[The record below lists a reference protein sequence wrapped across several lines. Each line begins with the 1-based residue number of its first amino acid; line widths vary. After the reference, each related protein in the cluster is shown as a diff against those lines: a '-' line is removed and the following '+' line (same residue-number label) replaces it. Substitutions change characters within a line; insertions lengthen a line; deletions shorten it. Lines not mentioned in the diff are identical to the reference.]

1 MTDVS
6 ISRQCGFT
14 PQHLAAARRVIEED
28 GLDGAMWA
36 QWLHLDYQSVK
47 NEEWFVQ
54 EIARRFHVNGD
65 DCPAS
70 GVYECQP
77 LTAERPPELRD

>member
-1 MTDVS
+1 MPDVTM
-6 ISRQCGFT
+6 SRQCGFT
-14 PQHLAAARRVIEED
+14 PHHLAAARREIEED
-28 GLDGAMWA
+28 GLDGIMWA

-65 DCPAS
+65 DCPAF

-77 LTAERPPELRD
+77 LTAERPAALRD